1 MGISIEILSAISA
14 AQSIPSAFA
23 TGLTTATVLSFVG
36 FLAGIFALL
45 LHELGTPSVRARRAS
60 VPVYFIGSGFAS
72 ALAATV
78 CILASTQPIFAT
90 ITALASLLTG
100 LLGVVVVL
108 WIEDRPPSGV

>member
-14 AQSIPSAFA
+14 AQSIPSASA
-23 TGLTTATVLSFVG
+23 AGLTTATVFSFVG

-45 LHELGTPSVRARRAS
+45 LHELGTRARRAS
-60 VPVYFIGSGFAS
+60 VPVYFIGSGFTS

-90 ITALASLLTG
+90 ITALASLLSG
-100 LLGVVVVL
+100 LLGVVTVL